1 MLSYCTNIHP
11 AESWAETR
19 EALFTCVPRIRQELA
34 AMDSP
39 LKALPLGIGLRLS
52 ARAAAELLETPHAA
66 ETLKS
71 WLEDQG
77 ARVETLNGF
86 PYGNFHGQRVKE
98 RVFQPDWTTPERFEY
113 TCNLFRI
120 LALIGDEQA
129 DRLTVSTLP
138 ASHSWFHAD
147 EERIF
152 SRLDAMS
159 GFLDVLGRQTGRLMQ
174 LGLEPE
180 PFGHFHDTD
189 GAIRFFNGLRNRSRR
204 PELIERHLGLT
215 YDTCHFAILR
225 EEPENGEMAGI
236 VCQPFRH
243 SPGRTGIHPLRLG
256 GKQHRPLQSAIFQR
270 PGMPHMRGG
279 RPGTPPAV

>member
-159 GFLDVLGRQTGRLMQ
+159 GFLDVLGRQTG
-174 LGLEPE
+174 
-180 PFGHFHDTD
+180 
-189 GAIRFFNGLRNRSRR
+189 A
-204 PELIERHLGLT
+204 
-215 YDTCHFAILR
+215 
-225 EEPENGEMAGI
+225 
-236 VCQPFRH
+236 
-243 SPGRTGIHPLRLG
+243 
-256 GKQHRPLQSAIFQR
+256 
-270 PGMPHMRGG
+270 
-279 RPGTPPAV
+279 